1 MLAPLAGI
9 SDRIFR
15 RICRRLGAD
24 IVWSEMISAEGLV
37 RNWDRNREL
46 TQFDEEERPVG
57 LQLFGRDPAIMG
69 AAARVLRE
77 VSPDFIDINFGCPA
91 NKVVKRNGGSSLMR
105 DPELIARITEKVVEG
120 ASPVP
125 VTVKI
130 RSGWSE
136 GMVNYLPIASSLA
149 DCGAA
154 AITLHP
160 RTRTQGFGGRA
171 DWEKIALLKQE
182 CPVPVIGS
190 GDVTRPEDAR
200 AMFEETG
207 CDAVMIGRGC
217 FGNPWIFDRARKL
230 VDTGIDPGD
239 PGPEEKFRVAVEHT
253 QAMADWAGERWG
265 VMRMRKHLGWYVRGL
280 PGASELRK
288 NLHKSA
294 SVAEVEEIFDSYMEN
309 YECMLTE

>member
-1 MLAPLAGI
+1 MK
-9 SDRIFR
+9 R
-15 RICRRLGAD
+15 RGA
-24 IVWSEMISAEGLV
+24 
-37 RNWDRNREL
+37 
-46 TQFDEEERPVG
+46 VG

-69 AAARVLRE
+69 AAARSLRS
-77 VSPDFIDINFGCPA
+77 VAPDFIDINFGCPA

-105 DPELIARITEKVVEG
+105 DPDLIARITEKVVDG

-136 GMVNYLPIASSLA
+136 NMVNYLPIARLLT

-160 RTRTQGFGGRA
+160 RTRTQGFGGKA

-182 CPVPVIGS
+182 CPIPVIGS
-190 GDVTRPEDAR
+190 GDIIRPEDAR

-217 FGNPWIFDRARKL
+217 FGNPWLFGRARQL
-230 VDTGIDPGD
+230 VDTGVDPGA
-239 PGPEEKFRVAVEHT
+239 PGP
-253 QAMADWAGERWG
+253 
-265 VMRMRKHLGWYVRGL
+265 
-280 PGASELRK
+280 
-288 NLHKSA
+288 
-294 SVAEVEEIFDSYMEN
+294 
-309 YECMLTE
+309 